1 MNSNEKKS
9 IGFEIRIL
17 SNLIRRH
24 INNSA
29 SHTETES
36 VTGMNGWMIVYL
48 AHNSDRDVFQRDL
61 EERFNVRRSTVS
73 NILSLME
80 KKGLIKRESVECD
93 ARLKKL
99 TLTEKSLELLEK
111 MENDRVETE
120 KLITDGIPE
129 EELAMFISVAE
140 RMKQNLEKC
149 DGEMGPGDGPSCL
162 GKGKKI

>member
-1 MNSNEKKS
+1 MRYGIAFRLKMLDN
-9 IGFEIRIL
+9 R
-17 SNLIRRH
+17 IRRAMDARTRIH
-24 INNSA
+24 
-29 SHTETES
+29 ES
-36 VTGMNGWMIVYL
+36 GLTPQQTLVIRYL
-48 AHNSDRDVFQRDL
+48 SEHDDRDVFQRDL

>member
-36 VTGMNGWMIVYL
+36 VTGMNGWVIVYL

-80 KKGLIKRESVECD
+80 KKGLIKRESVGACD
-93 ARLKKL
+93 VYFRCGAN
-99 TLTEKSLELLEK
+99 EAKS
-111 MENDRVETE
+111 
-120 KLITDGIPE
+120 
-129 EELAMFISVAE
+129 
-140 RMKQNLEKC
+140 
-149 DGEMGPGDGPSCL
+149 
-162 GKGKKI
+162 

>member
-1 MNSNEKKS
+1 MDGKENKS
-9 IGFEIRIL
+9 VGFEIRIL

-29 SHTETES
+29 AHAETES
-36 VTGMNGWMIVYL
+36 VTGMNGWVIVYL

-111 MENDRVETE
+111 MENDRIETE

-140 RMKQNLEKC
+140 RMKSNLEKC
-149 DGEMGPGDGPSCL
+149 DGEMGIGEVPRCV
-162 GKGKKI
+162 GKGKEI

>member
-29 SHTETES
+29 SHAETES
-36 VTGMNGWMIVYL
+36 VTGMNGWVIVYL

-73 NILSLME
+73 NVLSLME
-80 KKGLIKRESVECD
+80 KKGLIKRESVEFD

-149 DGEMGPGDGPSCL
+149 DGEMEIGRAHV
-162 GKGKKI
+162 